1 MSQRHIRRALAIL
14 AGALGIIALYS
25 SAAYA
30 SGPPVVTIGS
40 VSNVSLNTV
49 TVNGSVDPNGTGG
62 TTYKVEYG
70 KSKLYGSSTPVM
82 KSNSSITVVPISQM
96 VVGMDPLT
104 TYHFRISATN
114 TAGTTVSEDVAV
126 EMLLSWK
133 VGGTLV
139 SKLGSPATYGPRV
152 FGHDAYLEIDG
163 TLLGGPVHFYCSSEI
178 SQPEGALGIEYN
190 GYSFASCHSTVNG
203 IHVEACDTG
212 LEVFHLNA
220 NLAQSEPTTLSLSEN
235 CSLGK
240 SLTLTEGGFAAPET
254 QENVRFNRTLQGV
267 TYINGKKWEMKL
279 FPGDL
284 ALSGTYKGKL
294 FGIL

>member
-1 MSQRHIRRALAIL
+1 MSQRHIRRGLAIL
-14 AGALGIIALYS
+14 AGALGIVALYS

-30 SGPPVVTIGS
+30 SGPPVVTIDS
-40 VSNVSLNTV
+40 VSNATLNTV
-49 TVNGSVDPNGTGG
+49 TVNGSVYGNGIGG

-70 KSKLYGSSTPVM
+70 KSKLYGSSTPVLTPN
-82 KSNSSITVVPISQM
+82 KNGVVPISQM
-96 VVGMDPLT
+96 VVGLDPLT

-114 TAGTTVSEDVAV
+114 TAGTTVSGDVVV

-163 TLLGGPVHFYCSSEI
+163 TILGVPAHIYCSAEV
-178 SQPEGALGIEYN
+178 SQPGGALGIEYN
-190 GYSFASCHSTVNG
+190 GYDFGQCNTKLNG
-203 IHVEACDTG
+203 MNIEACTTG
-212 LEVFHLNA
+212 YEVLHLNA
-220 NLAQSEPTTLSLSEN
+220 NLAQSEPMTLSFGEL
-235 CSLGK
+235 CPMGTSLK
-240 SLTLTEGGFAAPET
+240 LTEGGLAAPET
-254 QENVRFNRTLQGV
+254 QENVRFTRTLQGV

-284 ALSGTYKGKL
+284 ALTGTYKGKL